1 MYDLR
6 EHNVKPYNE
15 IVDSFNAGNQI
26 VLYTCGTGIGKS
38 YVAAAVMQTLPCNKI
53 LYVVP
58 YNAIA
63 IDLCNRA
70 GFQKYVDE
78 HKLKFVTFNKFSE
91 LESSKRLLDKYDFV
105 IVDEAHHLGSDLFG
119 KNLLNALRATGTVT
133 LALTATP
140 KRDSD
145 GVNVAD
151 LVDDTVYG
159 LTVSDAVLEGL
170 MPKMEYVCCSPDI
183 DDVKYAEDNDMKLV
197 VDYDSSAELLKSIV
211 ETNQENKWLVYFGT
225 VAELDENEDFIKS
238 IFPDYVVHKIAG
250 IYGNTKLV
258 SDLFQE
264 NEKVVL
270 MSCNAILE
278 GVHTDGVQGIII
290 MRGVQSVT
298 VFEQMIGRCCRIG
311 NTRSPIIVDCK
322 NVYRALK
329 RKNVLG
335 TNHELM
341 SYGKKSRDIFYTTAK
356 NLEYVN
362 IEDILGELN
371 DSGNTGSCIVDGV
384 EYEWNNDQDLSR
396 QLGKSISY
404 VSTYRSKGKSYEEI
418 IRKALLGR
426 GGSCIVDGV
435 KYEWCN
441 NKDLSI
447 KLGMG
452 ETYVSR
458 YRGAGESYEKII
470 RRALA
475 GKSIS
480 CVVNGVTYE
489 WSSDEGLSLQL
500 GKSGA
505 YVREHRGKGESYEEI
520 IHKALLGRGSSR
532 VVNGVTYEWSS
543 DKDLSLQLGKSKAYV
558 CMYRSRGKSY
568 EEIIHKALLGRGG
581 SCVVNG
587 VTYAWSSD
595 KDLSLQL
602 GKSKTYVSRYRGEG
616 ASYEEIIREALA
628 DKSISCVVNGVI
640 YEWSSDKDLSLQL
653 GKNESYVRQHRRN
666 GDSYEDII
674 RRALGLSKDESDTT
688 DMGLF

>member
-63 IDLCNRA
+63 TDLCNRA

-91 LESSKRLLDKYDFV
+91 LELSKRLLDKYDFV

-119 KNLLNALRATGTVT
+119 KNLLNALRATGTVA

-145 GVNVAD
+145 GINVVD

-183 DDVKYAEDNDMKLV
+183 DDMEYAEDNDMKLV

-211 ETNQENKWLVYFGT
+211 ETNQENKWLVYFSA
-225 VAELDENEDFIKS
+225 VADLDNNEDFIKS
-238 IFPDYVVHKIAG
+238 IFPGYVVHKIAG

-311 NTRSPIIVDCK
+311 NERSPIIVDCR
-322 NVYRALK
+322 NVYRTLK
-329 RKNVLG
+329 RKNILG
-335 TNHELM
+335 VNHKLV
-341 SYGKKSRDIFYTTAK
+341 SYGKKCRDIFYTTAK

-362 IEDILGELN
+362 IEDILSALN
-371 DSGNTGSCIVDGV
+371 DT
-384 EYEWNNDQDLSR
+384 
-396 QLGKSISY
+396 
-404 VSTYRSKGKSYEEI
+404 ST
-418 IRKALLGR
+418 A
-426 GGSCIVDGV
+426 GSCIVDGV
-435 KYEWCN
+435 KYEWRN
-441 NKDLSI
+441 HRNLSVQ
-447 KLGMG
+447 LGKG
-452 ETYVSR
+452 INYVSNCR
-458 YRGAGESYEKII
+458 KENKSYEEII
-470 RRALA
+470 QKALA
-475 GKSIS
+475 TKGGS
-480 CVVNGVTYE
+480 CVVDGVTYKWKSNRDLSLQLGKNTDYVTDNRSRGRTYE
-489 WSSDEGLSLQL
+489 EIIHKVLISNISSCTINGIIYKWNNDSELSLQL
-500 GKSGA
+500 GKSIC
-505 YVREHRGKGESYEEI
+505 YVSRKHRNGESYEEI
-520 IHKALLGRGSSR
+520 ICKALGLNINFCT
-532 VVNGVTYEWSS
+532 VDGVTYEWKSNR
-543 DKDLSLQLGKSKAYV
+543 DLSLQLGKS
-558 CMYRSRGKSY
+558 
-568 EEIIHKALLGRGG
+568 
-581 SCVVNG
+581 
-587 VTYAWSSD
+587 
-595 KDLSLQL
+595 
-602 GKSKTYVSRYRGEG
+602 
-616 ASYEEIIREALA
+616 
-628 DKSISCVVNGVI
+628 
-640 YEWSSDKDLSLQL
+640 
-653 GKNESYVRQHRRN
+653 ESYVNGYLRK

-688 DMGLF
+688 GMGLF

>member
-63 IDLCNRA
+63 TDLCNRA

-119 KNLLNALRATGTVT
+119 KNLLNALRATGTVALT
-133 LALTATP
+133 LTATP

-238 IFPDYVVHKIAG
+238 IFPDYVVYKIAG

-341 SYGKKSRDIFYTTAK
+341 SYEKKSRDIFYTTAK

-362 IEDILGELN
+362 IEDILSELN
-371 DSGNTGSCIVDGV
+371 DPGNISSCVVDGV
-384 EYEWNNDQDLSR
+384 VYEWSNDRDLSK
-396 QLGKSISY
+396 QLGKSLNY
-404 VSTYRSKGKSYEEI
+404 VGTYRSKGKSYEEI

-426 GGSCIVDGV
+426 GGSCVVD
-435 KYEWCN
+435 
-441 NKDLSI
+441 
-447 KLGMG
+447 
-452 ETYVSR
+452 
-458 YRGAGESYEKII
+458 
-470 RRALA
+470 
-475 GKSIS
+475 
-480 CVVNGVTYE
+480 GVTYE
-489 WSSDEGLSLQL
+489 WSSDQG
-500 GKSGA
+500 
-505 YVREHRGKGESYEEI
+505 
-520 IHKALLGRGSSR
+520 
-532 VVNGVTYEWSS
+532 
-543 DKDLSLQLGKSKAYV
+543 
-558 CMYRSRGKSY
+558 
-568 EEIIHKALLGRGG
+568 
-581 SCVVNG
+581 
-587 VTYAWSSD
+587 
-595 KDLSLQL
+595 
-602 GKSKTYVSRYRGEG
+602 
-616 ASYEEIIREALA
+616 
-628 DKSISCVVNGVI
+628 
-640 YEWSSDKDLSLQL
+640 LSLQL
-653 GKNESYVRQHRRN
+653 GKNENYVRQHRRN

-674 RRALGLSKDESDTT
+674 RRALIVKGGSCAVDGVRYEWSNDQDLSLQLGKYIGYVTKYKRKGESYEDIIRRALGLSKDESDTT
-688 DMGLF
+688 GMSLF